1 MTVPCGSGNKGTDPL
16 LQFRSTMKVH
26 LCSGLPVGLDKPLRA
41 TGSQFNSLACYYSFQ
56 GTVTQNIYRS
66 VSACQPLDPV
76 NTDLSHGPQLRH
88 IALRGWERPDW
99 TEEKLACSASSNVA
113 LGTPVGNLPA
123 TGMTQNCSKRMR
135 PVIGHGLPLGRGH
148 KREWG
153 SSWIWKHFSMTDTAV
168 GHQTHL

>member
-1 MTVPCGSGNKGTDPL
+1 MPKATFKNALKVNSPLSSPSFLTLLELHVLRMHPNQVKVQVSPCHKAQDVPFFEKEKKKKIIPHSNLWVLVSSSLHSMTVPCGSGNKGTDPL

-88 IALRGWERPDW
+88 IALRG
-99 TEEKLACSASSNVA
+99 
-113 LGTPVGNLPA
+113 
-123 TGMTQNCSKRMR
+123 
-135 PVIGHGLPLGRGH
+135 
-148 KREWG
+148 
-153 SSWIWKHFSMTDTAV
+153 
-168 GHQTHL
+168 